1 MTWGVRRYSE
11 SRRLRVA
18 IQGWAVGDDFIE
30 FGDDFAETGWTEI
43 LRRVRLNVVD
53 RCDEW
58 GAEVLKD

>member
-1 MTWGVRRYSE
+1 M
-11 SRRLRVA
+11 
-18 IQGWAVGDDFIE
+18 GDDFIE
-30 FGDDFAETGWTEI
+30 FGDDFTETGWTEI